1 MKNNNNSIDIL
12 KILKTIIGITVLIMI
27 VAPIL
32 VNVFMY
38 FHSQL

>member
-38 FHSQL
+38 FS

>member
-32 VNVFMY
+32 VNVLCI